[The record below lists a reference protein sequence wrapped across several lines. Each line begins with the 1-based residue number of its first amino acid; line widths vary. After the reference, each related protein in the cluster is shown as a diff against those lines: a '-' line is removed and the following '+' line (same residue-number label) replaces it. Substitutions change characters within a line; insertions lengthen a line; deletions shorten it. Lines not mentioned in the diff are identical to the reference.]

1 MSHTPTL
8 MFCAGAVKAGTSW
21 LYEYLRGH
29 PETYFRSIKELQFFN
44 KMDPGAMA
52 SRVKRLERE
61 VEVLEAELD
70 SGKARFPS
78 WVLQQIADRDD
89 NRKVLKSADPVA
101 AYVRYLTD
109 GAAGKRLVGDLTPEY
124 GLLPLDEMRVLAGL
138 AADVRWVFVMRD
150 PVSRMW
156 SHIRMLVRRAKVD
169 EAGLA
174 AACAAKFD
182 EVLAGQAPDVTQR
195 SDYAGIHSRL
205 VQAVAPDKRLVLSY
219 EQMMSPEGVQR
230 VTRFLGL
237 QAHPAPLQ
245 KRVHEGVSVA
255 MPDSLRQ
262 RARDLLRPQYEYV
275 AATMGLPQEWE
286 QFPELKSEVA

>member
-1 MSHTPTL
+1 VSQPPTL

-21 LYEYLRGH
+21 LYEYLRSH
-29 PETYFRSIKELQFFN
+29 PEAHFRTIKELQFFN
-44 KMDPGAMA
+44 KMDAGAMA
-52 SRVKRLERE
+52 SRIKRLERE
-61 VEVLEAELD
+61 VEGLEAELD
-70 SGKARFPS
+70 SGKTRFPG

-101 AYVRYLTD
+101 AYMGYLTA
-109 GAAGKRLVGDLTPEY
+109 GSEGKRLVGDLTPEY
-124 GLLPLDEMRVLAGL
+124 GLLTVEEMRVLAGL
-138 AADVRWVFVMRD
+138 APDVRWVFVMRD

-205 VQAVAPDKRLVLSY
+205 VQAVAADKRLVLSY
-219 EQMMSPEGVQR
+219 EGMMSPGGVQR

-237 QAHPAPLQ
+237 SAHPAPLD
-245 KRVHEGVSVA
+245 KRVHQGVAVA
-255 MPDSLRQ
+255 MPDDLRQ
-262 RARDLLRPQYEYV
+262 RARDWLRPQYEYV

-286 QFPELKSEVA
+286 RFPELKSEVA